1 MPGGLTATHLW
12 CCWSSGRW
20 WFFCCLESFVSKDC
34 KRARSLWFFVY
45 GHARHGESYRLVV
58 QQHRR
63 FTFFSRVSFRQFEPT
78 RMSWSQGRRMTKLCC
93 REPYSLDHI
102 MSCSNHQVPRR
113 VPTTTLGRTGH
124 TTSIPF
130 TWREGPATSS
140 EWTWRLLFMVPSW
153 SRQSH
158 GTKTKPLELESSEQR
173 REVCPWGTSICIW
186 MTGRRTPYRSV
197 ATGVHIP
204 FTLNISSVQSPLAAS
219 LSWKWRIQG
228 GWWTIATN
236 TRLGWEIYTTES
248 LENGGGQRCSVF
260 ADSPVPIPFWTFAT
274 TCRLDVAGIALKTCW
289 LSAPCLDERND
300 VGGSGRH
307 RRVSMLTRNGGTRK
321 TIPSTGRLSGGWGR
335 KEPLRREEEEVTSL
349 NSFLVARDPEM
360 TADANPKD
368 RLRNP
373 IEGYHPSLW

>member
-1 MPGGLTATHLW
+1 
-12 CCWSSGRW
+12 
-20 WFFCCLESFVSKDC
+20 
-34 KRARSLWFFVY
+34 
-45 GHARHGESYRLVV
+45 
-58 QQHRR
+58 
-63 FTFFSRVSFRQFEPT
+63 
-78 RMSWSQGRRMTKLCC
+78 
-93 REPYSLDHI
+93 

-158 GTKTKPLELESSEQR
+158 GTKTKPLELESSGQR

-219 LSWKWRIQG
+219 SSWKWRIQRA
-228 GWWTIATN
+228 WWTIATN

-248 LENGGGQRCSVF
+248 LENVGGQRCSVF
-260 ADSPVPIPFWTFAT
+260 ADS
-274 TCRLDVAGIALKTCW
+274 LTCW
-289 LSAPCLDERND
+289 LRARCHLDERND
-300 VGGSGRH
+300 VLGGSGH

-321 TIPSTGRLSGGWGR
+321 TIPSTGRLSGGWWR
-335 KEPLRREEEEVTSL
+335 KETIAQGGGNES
-349 NSFLVARDPEM
+349 
-360 TADANPKD
+360 
-368 RLRNP
+368 
-373 IEGYHPSLW
+373 I